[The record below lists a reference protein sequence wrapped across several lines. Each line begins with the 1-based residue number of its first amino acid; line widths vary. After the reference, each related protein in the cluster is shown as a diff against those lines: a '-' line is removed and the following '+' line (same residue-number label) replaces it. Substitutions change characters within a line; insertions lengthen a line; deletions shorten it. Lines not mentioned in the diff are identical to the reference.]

1 MKHPKR
7 INLAMKKLITANGLN
22 PKYDRFFSDNS

>member
-22 PKYDRFFSDNS
+22 PKDYWFLKIR